1 MRSVCISYNF
11 SARQIFDAYEP
22 RTDADVAR
30 FIDRLTQDRTAS
42 PASEIRAIR
51 LYENGTS
58 EALE

>member
-11 SARQIFDAYEP
+11 SARSIFDAYEP

-30 FIDRLTQDRTAS
+30 FIDQLTQDRTAS